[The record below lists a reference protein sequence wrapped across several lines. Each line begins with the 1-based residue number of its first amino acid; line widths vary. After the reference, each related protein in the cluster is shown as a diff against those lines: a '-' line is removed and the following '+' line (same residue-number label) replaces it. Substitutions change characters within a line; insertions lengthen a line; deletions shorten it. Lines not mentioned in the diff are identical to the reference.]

1 MMTKEITNTGNRNTG
16 DLNTGDC
23 NTGNRNAGYCNT
35 GNRNTGDC
43 NTGYCNPGH
52 RNTGDLNKGNRNT
65 GDCNTGDWNTGNW
78 NAGNRNAG
86 NWNKGNRN
94 TGYCNTV
101 SPLLTLV
108 FNQECTFEQWENAEK
123 PSWLYFSLVNWVI
136 EEKMTDQEKEDNPLF
151 TATGGYLKKHSYHE
165 AAKFSWDSVDDDDRL
180 KTYNL
185 PNFDADIAQEIFGID
200 FKSWI
205 DEYNQ
210 TQKSTEI
217 KPEIIEL
224 NGKKYQLID

>member
-1 MMTKEITNTGNRNTG
+1 MEQNNS
-16 DLNTGDC
+16 
-23 NTGNRNAGYCNT
+23 AGYCNA
-35 GNRNTGDC
+35 
-43 NTGYCNPGH
+43 GH
-52 RNTGDLNKGNRNT
+52 
-65 GDCNTGDWNTGNW
+65 WNTGNW
-78 NAGNRNAG
+78 NT
-86 NWNKGNRN
+86 GNRN

-123 PSWLYFSLVNWVI
+123 PRWLYFSCINWVS
-136 EEKMTDQEKEDNPLF
+136 EENMTRQEKEDNPLF
-151 TATGGYLKKHSYHE
+151 TGTGGYLKKYSYHE
-165 AAKFSWDSVDDDDRL
+165 AAKLSWDSVDDDDRL

-185 PNFDADIAQEIFGID
+185 PNFDADIAHEIFGID

-210 TQKSTEI
+210 TQKYQIIDEYNQTQESTEI

>member
-1 MMTKEITNTGNRNTG
+1 MEQNNS
-16 DLNTGDC
+16 
-23 NTGNRNAGYCNT
+23 
-35 GNRNTGDC
+35 
-43 NTGYCNPGH
+43 
-52 RNTGDLNKGNRNT
+52 T
-65 GDCNTGDWNTGNW
+65 GDCNTGDWNTGYW
-78 NAGNRNAG
+78 NA
-86 NWNKGNRN
+86 GNRN

-101 SPLLTLV
+101 SPLLTLA

-136 EEKMTDQEKEDNPLF
+136 EENMTDQEKEDNH
-151 TATGGYLKKHSYHE
+151 TYKTTGGYLKKYSYHE
-165 AAKFSWDSVDDDDRL
+165 AAKLSWDSVDDDDRL

-210 TQKSTEI
+210 TQKYTEI

>member
-1 MMTKEITNTGNRNTG
+1 MEQNNSTGNRNTG
-16 DLNTGDC
+16 YWNAGNWNAGDWNTGDC
-23 NTGNRNAGYCNT
+23 NAGDWNTGNWNAGEYNT
-35 GNRNTGDC
+35 GNR
-43 NTGYCNPGH
+43 
-52 RNTGDLNKGNRNT
+52 
-65 GDCNTGDWNTGNW
+65 NTGDWNTGNW
-78 NAGNRNAG
+78 NT
-86 NWNKGNRN
+86 GNRN

-123 PSWLYFSLVNWVI
+123 PRWLYFSCINWVS
-136 EEKMTDQEKEDNPLF
+136 EENMTRQEKEDNPLF
-151 TATGGYLKKHSYHE
+151 TGTGGYLKKYSYHE
-165 AAKFSWDSVDDDDRL
+165 AAKLSWDSVDDEDRL

-185 PNFDADIAQEIFGID
+185 PNFDADIAHEIFGID

-210 TQKSTEI
+210 PAAAEEI

>member
-1 MMTKEITNTGNRNTG
+1 MKQNNSTGNWNTGYRNTG
-16 DLNTGDC
+16 DW
-23 NTGNRNAGYCNT
+23 NTGNCNAGDWNA

-43 NTGYCNPGH
+43 NTGNW
-52 RNTGDLNKGNRNT
+52 NTGYRNAGYCNT
-65 GDCNTGDWNTGNW
+65 GDCNTGNW
-78 NAGNRNAG
+78 NAGDWNAG
-86 NWNKGNRN
+86 HCNAGKCNTGHWNTGDRN

-136 EEKMTDQEKEDNPLF
+136 EENMTRQEKEDNPLF
-151 TATGGYLKKHSYHE
+151 TATGGYLKKYSYHE
-165 AAKFSWDSVDDDDRL
+165 AAKLSWDSVDDDDRL
-180 KTYNL
+180 KTYSL
-185 PNFDADIAQEIFGID
+185 PNFDADIAHEIFGID

>member
-1 MMTKEITNTGNRNTG
+1 MMTKEITNTGNRNAG
-16 DLNTGDC
+16 DR
-23 NTGNRNAGYCNT
+23 NTGNRNTGDWNTGNWNTGYRNTGYCNT
-35 GNRNTGDC
+35 GNRNTGYC
-43 NTGYCNPGH
+43 NTGNW
-52 RNTGDLNKGNRNT
+52 NTGDWNTGYWNTGNWNTGNR
-65 GDCNTGDWNTGNW
+65 NTGDWNTGN
-78 NAGNRNAG
+78 
-86 NWNKGNRN
+86 RN
-94 TGYCNTV
+94 TGYFNTV

-123 PSWLYFSLVNWVI
+123 PSWLYFSLVNWVS
-136 EEKMTDQEKEDNPLF
+136 EENMTRQEKKDNPLF
-151 TATGGYLKKHSYHE
+151 TATGGYLKKYSYHE
-165 AAKFSWDSVDDDDRL
+165 AAKLSWDSVDDDDRL